1 MVSGDVR
8 LRCIHLKEC
17 SPHTRSC
24 ANLVYMDN
32 DSLNCSDTCA
42 CSLLPSHSLPPPLF
56 VQGGMRTLGMAVVAV
71 AALALAVVTT
81 FSATEDTRI
90 VTEAKPSMELAVV
103 GGDQQTTEL
112 KAVWKPL
119 RNQDP
124 GFYPDRIWLYAGR
137 ETYLWGRGKEVGDLK
152 AILRKGH
159 YETTVMT
166 FNSLKVAPLR
176 AVAWDQ
182 STHVMIFPPFTE
194 YPDLHDI
201 AKKDLRNYVSTGNNI
216 VFLGGFASIGLMNEI
231 FGFRL
236 KAETYQS
243 GPFYQNERYARG
255 TIFEYLPTRLGEDG
269 LIYGCSLQSLPP
281 GGKSFYD
288 SLGDS
293 VAWSVRYDF
302 GMITYVA
309 NNYMSVSAHPPSH
322 APAALSSSSRFPSHA
337 FPCTRTH
344 TPPPPFLSS
353 VCVENTHFQ
362 TFLSTFALLVLVGRL
377 LSVYVCVS
385 VPVCVCSMRE

>member
-1 MVSGDVR
+1 LPMSEGRAMLSDR
-8 LRCIHLKEC
+8 GGLR
-17 SPHTRSC
+17 
-24 ANLVYMDN
+24 A
-32 DSLNCSDTCA
+32 
-42 CSLLPSHSLPPPLF
+42 
-56 VQGGMRTLGMAVVAV
+56 LGLAVAV
-71 AALALAVVTT
+71 AAAVALAGVTT
-81 FSATEDTRI
+81 LSAREEARV
-90 VTEAKPSMELAVV
+90 VTEAKPSQELAVV
-103 GGDQQTTEL
+103 GGEQQTTEL

-152 AILRKGH
+152 SILRKGH
-159 YETTVMT
+159 YTTTVMT

-176 AVAWDQ
+176 AVAWDE

-194 YPDLHDI
+194 YPDIHDI

-216 VFLGGFASIGLMNEI
+216 VFLGGFASIGLINEI

-236 KAETYQS
+236 QAETYQS
-243 GPFYQNERYARG
+243 GPFYQNERYAKG
-255 TIFEYLPTRLGEDG
+255 TIFEYLPSRLGEDG
-269 LIYGCSLQSLPP
+269 LIYGCKLQSLPP

-309 NNYMSVSAHPPSH
+309 NNYMSAFHMGDWHKLLRAAVSI
-322 APAALSSSSRFPSHA
+322 
-337 FPCTRTH
+337 
-344 TPPPPFLSS
+344 
-353 VCVENTHFQ
+353 
-362 TFLSTFALLVLVGRL
+362 
-377 LSVYVCVS
+377 
-385 VPVCVCSMRE
+385 

>member
-1 MVSGDVR
+1 MASARGGLCAR
-8 LRCIHLKEC
+8 LLLLA
-17 SPHTRSC
+17 SPPHPAPCAPTRFY
-24 ANLVYMDN
+24 AR
-32 DSLNCSDTCA
+32 
-42 CSLLPSHSLPPPLF
+42 F
-56 VQGGMRTLGMAVVAV
+56 QGGMRTLGLAVVAV
-71 AALALAVVTT
+71 AALAVAVVTT
-81 FSATEDTRI
+81 LAAREDTRI
-90 VTEAKPSMELAVV
+90 VTEAKPSQELALV
-103 GGDQQTTEL
+103 GGEQQTTEL

-124 GFYPDRIWLYAGR
+124 GFYPDRVWLYAGR
-137 ETYLWGRGKEVGDLK
+137 ETYLWGRGKEIGDLK

-159 YETTVMT
+159 YTTTVMT

-176 AVAWDQ
+176 AVAWDE

-194 YPDLHDI
+194 YPDIHEI

-236 KAETYQS
+236 QAETYQS

-269 LIYGCSLQSLPP
+269 LIYGCKLQSLPP

-309 NNYMSVSAHPPSH
+309 NNYMSVRLPPCVPH
-322 APAALSSSSRFPSHA
+322 GALA
-337 FPCTRTH
+337 Y
-344 TPPPPFLSS
+344 
-353 VCVENTHFQ
+353 NI
-362 TFLSTFALLVLVGRL
+362 A
-377 LSVYVCVS
+377 Y
-385 VPVCVCSMRE
+385 